1 MPLQITVADDRV
13 AERLGLKF
21 IIENWLP
28 GTIVSLA
35 ENLTECKRILS
46 QQQIDI
52 ILLDSDI
59 LDANSFYLIRS
70 LKENQRST
78 RILLFSTYDELVYG
92 ERYLDGGAD
101 GFLQKNENEERIKEA
116 LSVILRGEKYV
127 SNRLKEHLLNK
138 RFNLKHQSLSP
149 LNKLTDREMEVCQM
163 LIKGMRV
170 SEIADTLVLHTS
182 TIGTYKSKIYKKL
195 RVKNLVDLL
204 SKFKM
209 HMLSCE

>member
-92 ERYLDGGAD
+92 ERYLDAGAD